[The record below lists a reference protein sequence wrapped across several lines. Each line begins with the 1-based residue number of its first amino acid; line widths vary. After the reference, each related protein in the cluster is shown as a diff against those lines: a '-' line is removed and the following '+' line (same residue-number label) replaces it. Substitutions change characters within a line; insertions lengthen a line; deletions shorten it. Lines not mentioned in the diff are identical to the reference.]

1 MTAPTRDAFDVV
13 IIGGGIAGNA
23 VAATLARA
31 GKSVLELERARV
43 YGDRV
48 LGEYFQPW
56 GVAELRT
63 LGLFDM
69 LTNAGGVIITRVV
82 PYDET
87 EEPATSQAAAVAV
100 DKILPG
106 TPGGLSIAHP
116 VTCEALAGAAVAA
129 GVRLL
134 RGVEGIELQFGGAPT
149 VRYVLDGAERTA
161 RCRLVIGADG
171 RNSVVRRRA
180 GLPLHATEPRL
191 LGAGLLVD
199 GIRDWPPQQ
208 LSIGTEGDRVFF
220 IQPQTAGRGR
230 LYLMYA
236 ADQRQRFTGTGAA
249 RDFLAGFVLGCVPHC
264 DGIANAK
271 PAGPCAAYPMND
283 TWMDCPVGEGFALV
297 GDAAG
302 YSDPHFGQGLSVA
315 ARDARMV
322 SDLLLVSNDW
332 SPSALKPYVEERAE
346 RMRRLRFSTA
356 MLITLRGEF
365 TPAARERRRRARQR
379 MRANPELALW
389 YRAGGV
395 GPDAVPPSAFDDR
408 VRERLFAPA

>member
-1 MTAPTRDAFDVV
+1 MTAPRRDAFDVV

-31 GKSVLELERARV
+31 GKSVLVLERSTV
-43 YGDRV
+43 YRDRV

-63 LGLFDM
+63 LGFFDM
-69 LTNAGGVIITRVV
+69 LTRAGGAVITRVV

-87 EEPATSQAAAVAV
+87 EEPAASEAAAVAF
-100 DKILPG
+100 DKLLAG
-106 TPGGLSIAHP
+106 VPGGLSIAHP

-129 GVRLL
+129 GARLL
-134 RGVEGIELQFGGAPT
+134 HGVERIELQLGRAPT
-149 VRYVLDGAERTA
+149 VRYLADGAERMA
-161 RCRLVIGADG
+161 RCRLIVGADG
-171 RNSVVRRRA
+171 RNSSVRRRA

-199 GIRDWPPQQ
+199 GIRDWAAQQ

-220 IQPQTAGRGR
+220 IQPQTGGRGR

-236 ADQRQRFTGTGAA
+236 ADQRQRFTGASAA
-249 RDFLAGFVLGCVPHC
+249 RDFLAGFVLGCVPGC
-264 DGIANAK
+264 GGIASAK
-271 PAGPCAAYPMND
+271 AAGPCAAYPMND
-283 TWMDCPVGEGFALV
+283 TWIDCPVGEGLALV

-322 SDLLLVSNDW
+322 SDLLLASNDW
-332 SPSALKPYVEERAE
+332 SPTALKPYVEERAE

-365 TPAARERRRRARQR
+365 TPEARERRRRARQL

-389 YRAGGV
+389 FRAGAV
-395 GPDAVPPSAFDDR
+395 GPEAVPASAFYDR
-408 VRERLFAPA
+408 VRERLFASA

>member
-1 MTAPTRDAFDVV
+1 MTAPRRDAFDVV

-31 GKSVLELERARV
+31 GKSVLVLERSTV
-43 YGDRV
+43 YRDRV

-63 LGLFDM
+63 LGFFDM
-69 LTNAGGVIITRVV
+69 LTRAGGAVITCVV

-87 EEPATSQAAAVAV
+87 EEPAASEAAAVAF
-100 DKILPG
+100 DKLLAG
-106 TPGGLSIAHP
+106 VPGGLSIAHP

-129 GVRLL
+129 GARLL
-134 RGVEGIELQFGGAPT
+134 HGVERIELEIGHAPT
-149 VRYVLDGAERTA
+149 VRYLADGAERMA
-161 RCRLVIGADG
+161 RCRLIVGADG
-171 RNSVVRRRA
+171 RNSSVRRRA

-199 GIRDWPPQQ
+199 GIRDWPAQQ

-220 IQPQTAGRGR
+220 IQPQTGGRGR

-236 ADQRQRFTGTGAA
+236 ADQRQRFTGATAA

-264 DGIANAK
+264 DGIASAK

-283 TWMDCPVGEGFALV
+283 TWMDCPVGEGLALV

-302 YSDPHFGQGLSVA
+302 YSD
-315 ARDARMV
+315 
-322 SDLLLVSNDW
+322 LLLASNDW
-332 SPSALKPYVEERAE
+332 SPTALKPYVEERAE

-356 MLITLRGEF
+356 MLVTLRGEF
-365 TPAARERRRRARQR
+365 SPQARERRRRARQR

-389 YRAGGV
+389 FRAGVV
-395 GPDAVPPSAFDDR
+395 GPDTVPASAFDDR

>member
-1 MTAPTRDAFDVV
+1 MAPARDMVDLV

-23 VAATLARA
+23 LAAVFARS
-31 GKSVLELERARV
+31 GKSVLVLERATV
-43 YGDRV
+43 YRDRV

-63 LGLFDM
+63 LGLFEM
-69 LTNAGGVIITRVV
+69 LTRAGGAVITRVV

-87 EEPATSQAAAVAV
+87 EEPAASEAAAVAF
-100 DKILPG
+100 DKMIPG
-106 TPGGLSIAHP
+106 VPGGLSIAHP
-116 VTCEALAGAAVAA
+116 VTCEALAAAAVAA
-129 GVRLL
+129 GARLV
-134 RGVEGIELQFGGAPT
+134 RGVERIELQREGAPT
-149 VRYVLDGAERTA
+149 VRYLADGAERTA
-161 RCRLVIGADG
+161 RCRLIVGADG
-171 RNSVVRRRA
+171 RNSSVRRRA

-199 GIRDWPPQQ
+199 DIGDWPPQQ

-220 IQPQTAGRGR
+220 IQPQTGGRGR

-236 ADQRQRFTGTGAA
+236 AEQRERFTGSSAA
-249 RDFLAGFVLGCVPHC
+249 RDFLAGFILGCVPGC
-264 DGIANAK
+264 DGIASAK

-283 TWMDCPVGEGFALV
+283 TWMDCPVGEGLALV

-315 ARDARMV
+315 RMV
-322 SDLLLVSNDW
+322 SELLLASNDW
-332 SPSALKPYVEERAE
+332 SPRALEPYVEERAE

-356 MLITLRGEF
+356 MLVTLRGEF
-365 TPAARERRRRARQR
+365 TPEARERRCRARQR

-389 YRAGGV
+389 FRAGAV
-395 GPDAVPPSAFDDR
+395 GPDAVPASAFDDR

>member
-1 MTAPTRDAFDVV
+1 MTAPTRDTLDVV
-13 IIGGGIAGNA
+13 IIGGGISGNA
-23 VAATLARA
+23 LAAVLARS
-31 GKSVLELERARV
+31 GKSVLVLERATV
-43 YGDRV
+43 YRDRV

-69 LTNAGGVIITRVV
+69 LTRAGGAVITRVV

-87 EEPATSQAAAVAV
+87 EEPAASEAAAVAF
-100 DKILPG
+100 DKMIPDV
-106 TPGGLSIAHP
+106 PGGLSIAHP

-129 GVRLL
+129 GARLL
-134 RGVEGIELQFGGAPT
+134 RGVERIELQLGGAPT
-149 VRYVLDGAERTA
+149 VRYLADGEERTV
-161 RCRLVIGADG
+161 RCRLIVGADG
-171 RNSVVRRRA
+171 RSSTVRRRA
-180 GLPLHATEPRL
+180 GLPLHATEPRM
-191 LGAGLLVD
+191 LGAGLLVEA
-199 GIRDWPPQQ
+199 IRNWPPQQ

-220 IQPQTAGRGR
+220 IQPQTSGRGR

-236 ADQRQRFTGTGAA
+236 ADQRRRFTGATAA
-249 RDFLAGFVLGCVPHC
+249 HDFLAGFVLGCVPHC
-264 DGIANAK
+264 DGIASAK

-283 TWMDCPVGEGFALV
+283 TWMDCPMGEGLALV

-315 ARDARMV
+315 VRDARMV
-322 SDLLLVSNDW
+322 SELLLASTDW
-332 SPSALKPYVEERAE
+332 SPRALKPYVEERAE

-356 MLITLRGEF
+356 MLVTLRGEF
-365 TPAARERRRRARQR
+365 TPEARDRRRRARQR

-389 YRAGGV
+389 FRAGAV
-395 GPDAVPPSAFDDR
+395 GPDAVPASAFDDR